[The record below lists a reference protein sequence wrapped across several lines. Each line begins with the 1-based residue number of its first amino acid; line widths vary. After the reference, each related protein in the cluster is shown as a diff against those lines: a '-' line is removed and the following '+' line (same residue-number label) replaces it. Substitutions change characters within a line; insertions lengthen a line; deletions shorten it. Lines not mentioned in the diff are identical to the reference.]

1 MRTKVWLIGS
11 AVLAVIGGGC
21 GGASNGRTA
30 AGSAADL
37 EAIYRARTDSLR
49 NRFIEA
55 DVTFISGMIG
65 HHAQAIEMSKLAQT
79 NGASPQVQ
87 TLAGRIIN
95 AQQDEIALMQQ
106 WLRDRKQPVPEI
118 HSSMDATH
126 AGHHAQMP
134 GMLTPEQMKQLA
146 QAKGREFDRLFLT
159 DMIQHHQGAVT
170 MVDALFKA
178 GGGGRDEAVFKI
190 ANDVQVD
197 QITEINRMKQ
207 MLANLQGSRD

>member
-1 MRTKVWLIGS
+1 MRAKVWLFGS
-11 AVLAVIGGGC
+11 AVLALIGSGC
-21 GGASNGRTA
+21 GGASGGRTG
-30 AGSAADL
+30 AGSPADL

-65 HHAQAIEMSKLAQT
+65 HHAQAIEMSKLAPA
-79 NGASPQVQ
+79 NGASPQVL

-95 AQQDEIALMQQ
+95 AQQDEIAVMQQ
-106 WLRDRKQPVPEI
+106 WLRDRKQPVPEVY
-118 HSSMDATH
+118 STMDPAH
-126 AGHHAQMP
+126 AGHHALMP

-146 QAKGREFDRLFLT
+146 EAKGREFDRLFLT
-159 DMIQHHQGAVT
+159 DMIQHHQGAIT
-170 MVDALFKA
+170 MVDELFKA

-207 MLANLQGSRD
+207 MLAAMAGGRD